1 MDLIDIHCHILPGVD
16 DGSKSMEESLAMLR
30 IAQQNAI
37 RTIIVT
43 PHNKPGRHNIH
54 IPSMNVYIKQL
65 QEQMGRLGLSIELI
79 GGNELYYRMEL
90 AQELHGGVA
99 RTMADSR
106 YVLLEFAPMDD
117 YDYLRNG
124 VYDLLSEG
132 YFPII
137 AHVERYQCLA
147 DHVERIKDLTGMGA
161 YIQVNAG
168 SVMGNVGFGMKSF
181 TRKLLKQE
189 LVHFVATD
197 AHDTKKRAPELKKCA
212 DYIVHKYGN
221 QYAEDIFVNNPEHV
235 IRNEIL

>member
-1 MDLIDIHCHILPGVD
+1 MDLIDIHSHILPGVD
-16 DGSKSMEESLAMLR
+16 DGAKSLEESLAMLR
-30 IAQQNAI
+30 IAKENAI
-37 RTIIVT
+37 CTIIVT
-43 PHNKPGRHNIH
+43 PHNKPGRHNVH

-65 QEQMGRLGLSIELI
+65 QEQMNRIGLSIELI

-106 YVLLEFAPMDD
+106 YVLVEFGPMDD

-137 AHVERYQCLA
+137 AHVERYQCLSGHL
-147 DHVERIKDLTGMGA
+147 DRIVDLSGMGA

-168 SVMGNVGFGMKSF
+168 SVMGDAGFRMLIAIRSLFQMGRRQGVSMS
-181 TRKLLKQE
+181 
-189 LVHFVATD
+189 
-197 AHDTKKRAPELKKCA
+197 
-212 DYIVHKYGN
+212 
-221 QYAEDIFVNNPEHV
+221 DI
-235 IRNEIL
+235 

>member
-1 MDLIDIHCHILPGVD
+1 MDLIDIHCHILSGVD
-16 DGSKSMEESLAMLR
+16 DGAKSMEESLKMLQ
-30 IAQQNAI
+30 IAQENAI

-43 PHNKPGRHNIH
+43 PHNKPGRHNVH
-54 IPSMNVYIKQL
+54 IPSMNAYMKQL
-65 QEQMGRLGLSIELI
+65 QEQMNRIGLSIELI
-79 GGNELYYRMEL
+79 GGSELYYRMEL

-106 YVLLEFAPMDD
+106 YVLVEFGPMDD

-124 VYDLLSEG
+124 VYDLLAEG

-137 AHVERYQCLA
+137 AHVERYQCLL
-147 DHVERIKDLTGMGA
+147 DHVDRIEDLSGMGA

-168 SVMGNVGFGMKSF
+168 SVMGDGGFKVKSF
-181 TRKLLKQE
+181 TRKLLKHE
-189 LVHFVATD
+189 LVQFVATD

-212 DYIVHKYGN
+212 DYIVRKYGEE
-221 QYAEDIFVNNPEHV
+221 YTEDIFRNNPEHI